1 MEENNN
7 SNPNQDNADDIIN
20 LTESFH
26 TNNNNISI
34 LNNSINNS
42 NHSHHSENNANDN
55 DNINLT
61 HNSIHTA
68 NTEQPKT
75 SFNIDDTSLK
85 SFNCIIGHMKITYLN
100 KNSKCFEE
108 KDTLALLVDSYISLI
123 PLHSIDDETIS
134 NKTTL
139 FKYMPTTLNPKDSQ
153 LTSNCIVNQRSKKC
167 IQVKDL
173 KEPNDIPARYYNN
186 SAWGLVPLRN
196 TIGQTL
202 FELNAAEKNYFT
214 LSSMNE
220 FIANKTNIHQF
231 QLMLL
236 SNNDIDSNSN
246 MNTYNNT
253 LTGYHT
259 KVIHFYSEYYY
270 DKDKNKYYFLSEAF
284 DTALYSNAP
293 GFFIGNAFNVLGI
306 CYEDNIYTYDTFI
319 ELFANASDASIDAI
333 KHKFTHA
340 KQKPIVISPTH
351 FNDEDAQ
358 YYKSLLNFIYREN
371 NSFNNKETFSLTE
384 YNDVL
389 AFCFNNA
396 IPNGTSSNIKPIS
409 FWKTFFLTSHNLIE
423 RFNLSSPN
431 QINLDPDLL
440 LRQIMTYV
448 DDSCEL
454 TELNFSNMKHVFP
467 AQHYDRL
474 FTSLIYSFT
483 PRIQFINLHGCTLNM
498 NNTINL
504 CHLIHRNVHSLKKII
519 LTNTNLTYASLYIL
533 TLTLTQK
540 CSNIEE
546 VDLSYNNFKLSDTA
560 QNVPLFFAKIKKEDE
575 FHKKDLDFIDRLF
588 NIPQLKILRLGYI
601 KNAFINRAFLQ
612 TRLETYKQLDIN
624 NIQLRYIDLSKTDL
638 SYNETMDDFCQVIT
652 YIKRSLQ
659 SIVLKSCKIN
669 DETFS
674 ILTEFIIEH
683 KMNLI
688 HIDVSCNELTEQSH
702 STINDLFRYYS
713 QLNEQDVTNVNE
725 VYVFSFNDNTQLNER
740 DVHSQVELG
749 SMVRDMRFKRK
760 TILELANTGVNKDTL
775 VAFANCLKNYQ
786 DIKLMQLNLAR
797 NDIDDD
803 MINESEFIK
812 IVNRIKM
819 MKVLYLQGNDEV
831 GRLSL
836 ERVKE
841 GKENEMVVVCDEI
854 DKSEEI
860 DVGVLK
866 YVKFVK
872 KKNKKEK
879 KRDKQ

>member
-42 NHSHHSENNANDN
+42 NHSHHSENNDN

-284 DTALYSNAP
+284 DTALYSNVP